1 MSDNFFKSAMKIAIP
16 VAVQS
21 MLQSSFSMI
30 DQVMVG
36 QLGTTEVA
44 AVEIGGKPGFIFTFV
59 SGAVATITGI
69 MVSQYIGK
77 KDKAAVQRSLSVN
90 LVVMVLLAAVFMVC
104 SFAIPYE
111 IAGIFVS
118 DREVVRQAAE
128 YIQTLSVLYL
138 FSGIAT
144 IFAVYIRSIDRA
156 VYPMYISAGSALINT
171 VLNWILIFGHF
182 NMPAMGIRG
191 AAIASVISQMINMI
205 LLAVIFLKLNGTLQ
219 FSVRLGRE
227 GWLQYFAMLLPVVL
241 NEFLWTIGQN
251 VNTYIYGHMG
261 TKELAAMS
269 LTSPIQGLFIGA
281 LSGLSQAA
289 GIMIGRRLGE
299 GEYDKAYRE
308 SKRLCLYGVVGA
320 VILSGM
326 LILLR
331 GSYTRLYQ
339 VEPEVRQMGASLLL
353 AFALLA
359 PIKIENMILGGGII
373 RSGGR
378 TKYIMIIDMCGTWLV
393 GVPLGLFTGLV
404 LHLPIF
410 WVYFILSQE
419 ELFRLIVTVFMF
431 RGRKWMNTLADISQN

>member
-90 LVVMVLLAAVFMVC
+90 LVVMVLLAAVFMIC

-182 NMPAMGIRG
+182 NMPTMGIRG
-191 AAIASVISQMINMI
+191 AAIASVVSQMINMI

-331 GSYTRLYQ
+331 SPYTRLYQ

-431 RGRKWMNTLADISQN
+431 RGRKWMNTLADIGQN

>member
-261 TKELAAMS
+261 TRELAAMS